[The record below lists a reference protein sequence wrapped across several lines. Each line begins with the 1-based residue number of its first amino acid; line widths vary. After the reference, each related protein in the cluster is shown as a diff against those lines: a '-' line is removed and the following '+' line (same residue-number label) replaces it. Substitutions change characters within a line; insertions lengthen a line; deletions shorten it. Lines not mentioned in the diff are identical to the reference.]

1 MCLRCVVVVNRLKS
15 DHNVEIHIP
24 TDSDNNA
31 AVRIEGTREGVAS
44 AKAEL
49 MELVDKMVCL

>member
-1 MCLRCVVVVNRLKS
+1 M
-15 DHNVEIHIP
+15 EIHIP